1 MQEITVGLYG
11 KLPSHGDFL
20 RRRVPDAFVYAWDPW
35 IQACLH
41 ETEIALGRGW
51 LDVYLTSPVWRF
63 ACAAGACGPRP
74 VVGLMVPSVDRVGR
88 YFPLTLVAAMP
99 ADAPLL
105 GLVRCA
111 EPLLNAAEQLVLE
124 ALEAERL
131 DFEAFDAQIEALGHQ
146 AGALDWPS
154 LRIDAASGAALV
166 NEASGQAWQVPLD
179 VSSQLSTGFEQLLSE
194 RLTSLYRPLVVWWTE
209 GSAVVEPGCVFIK
222 GLPAPEQF
230 VAMLNGDW
238 AARQWRVVPVEQIAP
253 PTAEEASTGA
263 DDTIDA
269 PVVLHLHSAAITDVG
284 RLRKVNQDC
293 CLERS
298 DVGLWVVAD
307 GLGGHSEGDVASRM
321 VCDALAGLVPESD
334 FEATV
339 ENARARIRQVN
350 EHLYAKSTHPE
361 NPVSS
366 GTTVVALLIRGPRAA
381 LVWAGDSR
389 IYRSRG
395 GRLEQLTRDH
405 SVAEEEGLAAGA
417 EANVITRAVGGEE
430 QLDLDTRYERVR
442 AGDRFLLCSDGLTK
456 VVPESEMAAMMTTP
470 DVRVAVGAL
479 IKAALDGGGP
489 DNVTALVVEAAP
501 LEAVVDSS
509 GSSQVA

>member
-1 MQEITVGLYG
+1 MGEITVGLYG

-35 IQACLH
+35 IQDCLH
-41 ETEIALGRGW
+41 ETEIALGPGW

-63 ACAAGACGPRP
+63 ACAAGVCGPRP

-111 EPLLNAAEQLVLE
+111 EPLLNAAERFVLE

-131 DFEAFDAQIEALGHQ
+131 DFEAFDSRIEALGHQ
-146 AGALDWPS
+146 AGAIDWPS
-154 LRIDAASGAALV
+154 LRIDPASAAALV
-166 NEASGQAWQVPLD
+166 NEGRDQAWQMPLAA
-179 VSSQLSTGFEQLLSE
+179 SSQLSSGFEQLLSE
-194 RLTSLYRPLVVWWTE
+194 RLTSMYRPLSVWWTE
-209 GSAVVEPGCVFIK
+209 GSSVVEPGCLFVK

-238 AARQWRVVPVEQIAP
+238 ADRHWRVVPVEQIAP
-253 PTAEEASTGA
+253 PADEEKSTGT
-263 DDTIDA
+263 DDTVDA

-284 RLRKVNQDC
+284 RVRKVNQDC

-307 GLGGHSEGDVASRM
+307 GLGGHAEGDVASQM
-321 VCDALAGLVPESD
+321 VCDTLADLLPESD

-350 EHLYAKSTHPE
+350 SHLYAKATQPE
-361 NPVSS
+361 NAVSS

-389 IYRSRG
+389 IYRLRG

-405 SVAEEEGLAAGA
+405 SVAEEEGLGAG
-417 EANVITRAVGGEE
+417 EVANVITRAVGAEE

-456 VVPESEMAAMMTTP
+456 VVSEAEMAAMMATP

-489 DNVTALVVEAAP
+489 DNVTALVVEAAA
-501 LEAVVDSS
+501 LEEVQSS
-509 GSSQVA
+509 GSQVA